1 MSSIESQDPQD
12 AIEAPDGAK
21 TALIVR
27 DEGLALLPVRDT
39 VLFPRA
45 VMPLNIGREASIAL
59 VSSLGESKRIGVV
72 AQRDP
77 RVDEPAAADLYA
89 MGALAVIHKVVRMPN
104 RSLLVFAEGLSRIR
118 LTKFLQ
124 EEPFHRVLY
133 EAIDEVEP
141 EVGSVLEALRQN
153 AIGVFEEIVELSPML
168 SEEAVQMVRNIDE
181 PGRLADFIA
190 ATIPGLTAADKQKV
204 LEELDVRSRYEL
216 LLRLM
221 SKERE
226 VLQLR
231 SKIESQVQDQLSQSQ
246 REFYLREQLKAIQ
259 KELGE
264 EDEEAET
271 QDLRK
276 KIDETGMPEE
286 VRKEALRELKR
297 LARMNP
303 AAADYTVARTYL
315 DWLTS
320 LPWDV
325 SSGKGVN
332 VTAAKKVLDEDHYDL
347 EKVKERILD
356 YLSVLQLKPT
366 LKGPILCLVGPP
378 GVGKTSLGKSVA
390 RALGREF
397 IRLSLG
403 GVHDEA
409 EIRGHRRTY
418 IGALPGQIIQ
428 GIRRAGTNDPVFVL
442 DEIDKLGRDFRGDPA
457 SALLEVLDPAQNNS
471 FRDHYL
477 DVPFDLSKVLFLTT
491 ANVLDPIPGPLR
503 DRMEVLELQGY
514 TEREKLQI
522 ARNYLIPRQIQ
533 ENGLERTDISFALD
547 GIRHIIHRY
556 TREAGVRNLEREIGT
571 ICRKQARRIAESR
584 SKAGDAAPHKRLRV
598 TPKRVEE
605 LLRSPRFRED
615 AEIAERT
622 ARPGVAVGLAW
633 TPVGGDILFIEAARM
648 YGKGKGF
655 QLTGQLG
662 KVMQES
668 MQAAWSWV
676 RSNLDALGVDP
687 KEIEDQDLHV
697 HVPSGAIPKDGPS
710 AGVTVATALASLLTG
725 RRVRRN
731 LAMTGEITLSGA
743 VLPVGGIKEKVLAAR
758 RAGIVEI
765 LMPAENEADVREDL
779 DAEQLGDVKIHYV
792 KTAEA
797 AVRRA
802 LEPKPSG
809 KPGKS
814 SR

>member
-1 MSSIESQDPQD
+1 MNSSDSQDPKD
-12 AIEAPDGAK
+12 APSTEAAK
-21 TALIVR
+21 TALVVR

-77 RVDEPAAADLYA
+77 RVDEPTAADLYS
-89 MGALAVIHKVVRMPN
+89 MGSLAVIHKVVRMPN

-118 LTKFLQ
+118 LTQFLQ

-141 EVGSVLEALRQN
+141 EIGSVLEALRQN

-190 ATIPGLTAADKQKV
+190 ATIPGLNAADKQRV

-231 SKIESQVQDQLSQSQ
+231 SKIESQVQDQLSQTQ

-276 KIDETGMPEE
+276 KIDETGMPDEA
-286 VRKEALRELKR
+286 RKEALRELKR

-315 DWLTS
+315 DWLTT
-320 LPWDV
+320 LPWNV
-325 SSGKGVN
+325 SSGKRVD
-332 VTAAKKVLDEDHYDL
+332 VAAAKKVLDEDHYDL
-347 EKVKERILD
+347 EKIKERILD
-356 YLSVLQLKPT
+356 YLAVLQLKPT

-378 GVGKTSLGKSVA
+378 GVGKTSLGKSIA

-403 GVHDEA
+403 GMHDEA

-428 GIRRAGTNDPVFVL
+428 SIRRAGTNDPVLVL

-457 SALLEVLDPAQNNS
+457 SALLEVLDPAQNNT

-514 TEREKLQI
+514 TEREKVQI
-522 ARNYLIPRQIQ
+522 ARNYLIPRQIE
-533 ENGLERTDISFALD
+533 ENGLEKTDISFSLE
-547 GIRHIIHRY
+547 GIRHIILRY

-584 SKAGDAAPHKRLRV
+584 SKSGDDAGRKRLRV

-605 LLRSPRFRED
+605 LLRSPRFRGT
-615 AEIAERT
+615 AEVEERT

-633 TPVGGDILFIEAARM
+633 TPVGGDILFIEATRM
-648 YGKGKGF
+648 PGKGKGF

-676 RSNLDALGVDP
+676 RSNLATLGVDP
-687 KEIEDQDLHV
+687 QEIDDSDLHV

-710 AGVTVATALASLLTG
+710 AGITVATALSSLLTG
-725 RRVRRN
+725 RRLRRN

-765 LMPAENEADVREDL
+765 ILPADNEVDVKEDL
-779 DAEQLGDVKIHYV
+779 DAELLGDLKIHYV
-792 KTAEA
+792 KSAEA
-797 AVRRA
+797 AVRKA
-802 LEPKPSG
+802 LEPAHKP
-809 KPGKS
+809 KAAKKTT
-814 SR
+814 